1 MEPNHSETKMSPAE
15 RKFLDYM
22 QHGDDFCKIELWR
35 PARNWYKKALELNIE
50 TESVMQKIADCEK
63 SIANEVKIIW
73 RLVAIAAV
81 LVLACMIC

>member
-1 MEPNHSETKMSPAE
+1 MEQDYLETTMTPAE

-35 PARNWYKKALELNIE
+35 PAKNWYKKALELNIE
-50 TESVMQKIADCEK
+50 SENILQKIADCDK

-73 RLVAIAAV
+73 RLVAIAVV
-81 LVLACMIC
+81 LILACVIC

>member
-1 MEPNHSETKMSPAE
+1 MEQDYLETTMNPAE

-35 PARNWYKKALELNIE
+35 PAKNWYKKALELNIE
-50 TESVMQKIADCEK
+50 SENILQKIADCDK

-81 LVLACMIC
+81 LVLVCVIC